1 MQHIGCWEIFLIC
14 WIY

>member
-1 MQHIGCWEIFLIC
+1 MKRKGIFLIC